1 MPEPHTTDRSDFDA
15 AAQPGADSTDAA
27 ASNGATPYARTGH
40 EAVPPGFVD
49 EDLYPDGS
57 GADGGDAVDGRA
69 LPGGFDSELDV
80 EEFDDPALEEG
91 DGWSD
96 EDADP
101 DADDENEEGRRARR
115 RRERQ
120 EAHDPNAVDELRR
133 ARDRQKALM
142 VGVLASDETLEELR
156 ELLKT
161 AEVEVVGEVI
171 QRREA
176 AHPNTYVGPG
186 KVTEV
191 KRLAKELGA
200 NVIVTDDE
208 LSARQERN
216 LEDGLKLPV
225 IDRTALILDIF
236 AGHAHSAEGKLQVE
250 LAQLQYNMARMRG
263 LWQHLDRLGDGGVGT
278 RGPGETQIE
287 TDRRLARGRMSQ
299 LRRRLKDVSAHRDT
313 MRAERNRTQLPSLAL
328 AGYTN
333 AGKSTLLHA
342 ISGAE
347 ISTGD
352 QLFHTLD
359 PATRTA
365 RLNGRSYLVTDTVGF
380 IRKLPHQLVDA
391 FGATLVETKLADLI
405 LHVVD
410 ASEEDDM
417 RWGTIKTVENV
428 LDEIGAGER
437 RKLLVLNKIDR
448 LSEVER
454 QGLRLAHP
462 DAVQI
467 SAATGEGLEQLTEVI
482 EAAFAETAQTMEL
495 LVPHQDGAVVAE
507 LYKLDDELVRE
518 DVAEGVRLTV
528 RVPNQR
534 AAKFEK
540 YAVTP
545 AG

>member
-1 MPEPHTTDRSDFDA
+1 MGWGRNRLADGLDSLLVPEPQITTQPDLDETA
-15 AAQPGADSTDAA
+15 ANGAAVSSEAG
-27 ASNGATPYARTGH
+27 ASPEPASPYAPSGNGATTPGYVDADVAAGDDALERYADADPELH
-40 EAVPPGFVD
+40 VD
-49 EDLYPDGS
+49 EDWD
-57 GADGGDAVDGRA
+57 
-69 LPGGFDSELDV
+69 
-80 EEFDDPALEEG
+80 
-91 DGWSD
+91 D
-96 EDADP
+96 EDGDHEH
-101 DADDENEEGRRARR
+101 DEEEGRRAQR

-120 EAHDPNAVDELRR
+120 DAHDPNAVDELRR
-133 ARDRQKALM
+133 ARDQQKALM
-142 VGVLASDETLEELR
+142 VGVLAADEELTELA

-161 AEVEVVGEVI
+161 AGVEIVGEI
-171 QRREA
+171 AQRRELP
-176 AHPNTYVGPG
+176 HPNTYVGPG
-186 KVTEV
+186 KVNEV
-191 KRLAKELGA
+191 KKLAAELGA

-216 LEDGLKLPV
+216 LEEGLKLPV

-299 LRRRLKDVSAHRDT
+299 LRRRLKDVGAHRDT
-313 MRAERNRTQLPSLAL
+313 MRAERNRAQLPSLAL

-347 ISTGD
+347 VSTGD

-365 RLNGRSYLVTDTVGF
+365 RLNGRNYLVTDTVGF

-410 ASEEDDM
+410 ASEEDEM

-437 RKLLVLNKIDR
+437 PRLLVLNKCDR
-448 LSEVER
+448 LTDVER

-467 SAATGEGLEQLTEVI
+467 SSVTGDGLDELTEVI
-482 EAAFAETAQTMEL
+482 EQAFESTSRSMEL
-495 LVPHQDGAVVAE
+495 LIPHSGGAIVAE
-507 LYKLDDELVRE
+507 LYKLDHELVRE
-518 DVAEGVRLTV
+518 DVAEGVRLKV

-534 AAKFEK
+534 AAKFEQ
-540 YAVTP
+540 YAV
-545 AG
+545 AAASN